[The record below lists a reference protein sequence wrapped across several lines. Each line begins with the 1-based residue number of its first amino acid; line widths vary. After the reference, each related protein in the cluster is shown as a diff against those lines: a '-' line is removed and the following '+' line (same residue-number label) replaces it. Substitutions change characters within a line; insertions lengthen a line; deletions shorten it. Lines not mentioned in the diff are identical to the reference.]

1 MKTKRHEETE
11 LYDEK
16 RDAWFHVS
24 VAPIF
29 DDQGEVTRVVHTV
42 KDITAHKKAEAESF
56 SARREL
62 LRTERL
68 LRMGEL
74 TASLAHELNQPL
86 TSILS
91 NARAALRFLQA
102 GRLET
107 GELREILEDIAK
119 DDKRAGDIIRSLRS
133 MVKPEEGEQ
142 QLISINDVLLE
153 ASSLFNSEAVIRNI
167 RVETDCADPLPPV
180 T

>member
-1 MKTKRHEETE
+1 M
-11 LYDEK
+11 
-16 RDAWFHVS
+16 
-24 VAPIF
+24 
-29 DDQGEVTRVVHTV
+29 VHTIR
-42 KDITAHKKAEAESF
+42 DITQHKRAEAEAF
-56 SARREL
+56 NARREL

-91 NARAALRFLQA
+91 NARAALRFLDA

-107 GELREILEDIAK
+107 DQLREILEDIAR

-133 MVKPEEGEQ
+133 MVKPEEGRPGVV
-142 QLISINDVLLE
+142 SMNDVLTE
-153 ASSLFNSEAVIRNI
+153 VSSLFHSEAIIRNM
-167 RVETDCADPLPPV
+167 RVEMDCANPLPPV
-180 T
+180 R